1 MFFQVLSWFLV
12 FCLTICSVIYAEVTD
27 FEAKAKNE
35 TIGRGGKGVKI
46 VGINLKFVFCK
57 KYFRF
62 LFYFNFIFSAVSFSN
77 CQVISV

>member
-46 VGINLKFVFCK
+46 VGINLICILRKI
-57 KYFRF
+57 Y
-62 LFYFNFIFSAVSFSN
+62 
-77 CQVISV
+77 